1 MIFIALVILAVIF
14 GILVIA
20 KKIKIAPLFAGRY
33 EVTGIDVSH
42 YQGSIDWPVLAR
54 QDLDFAFIKAT
65 EGSGHVD
72 ECFYDNW
79 REAEK
84 TDLYIGAYHFFSFD
98 SEGGKQAQF
107 YIDTVGSLHGKLA
120 PVIDVEFYG
129 DKEKNPPS
137 REEVVT
143 QLRKMLE
150 TLEEYYQ
157 VKPIIYTTYSAYHHY
172 IRDEFTAYPLW
183 IRNVYYQPFLLSG
196 NTWSF
201 WQYTDTAVLDGYQGA
216 EKYIDRNVFKGTR
229 EDLQKMTVQCEEED
243 CASFLEI
250 PTENREAYRSR
261 EEVFAAI
268 EKGDFSVVERKYADP
283 ETIVEELEMAYE
295 TDGDSSR
302 MLRSDIDGDGVEEL
316 LFLIQYDF
324 EEYERIDFIIDYRN
338 GRAVCTYLDWCDG
351 NEWLILAKEGKLVH
365 CLRSSSEWC
374 TYYGLHECVLNARGI
389 KELDCLGNGIEVC
402 DVHQLGES
410 GLWWWEGQQPEITQV
425 GIYYTRMK
433 EENAK
438 DGTGGSVVKELIS
451 KEAFLASFVELT
463 GEEQVWSEIMMK
475 IE

>member
-42 YQGSIDWPVLAR
+42 YQGTIDWPVLAR

-98 SEGGKQAQF
+98 SEGRKQAQF
-107 YIDTVGSLHGKLA
+107 YMDTVGSLEGKLA

-129 DKEKNPPS
+129 DKEKNPPPK
-137 REEVVT
+137 EEVVT

-150 TLEEYYQ
+150 TLEECYQ

-172 IRDEFTAYPLW
+172 IRDEFTTYPLW

-216 EKYIDRNVFKGTR
+216 EKYIDMNVFMGTR
-229 EDLQKMTVQCEEED
+229 EELQKITVQCEGED

-302 MLRSDIDGDGVEEL
+302 MLRSDIDEDGVEEL

-324 EEYERIDFIIDYRN
+324 EEYERIDFILDYRN
-338 GRAVCTYLDWCDG
+338 GRLYL
-351 NEWLILAKEGKLVH
+351 
-365 CLRSSSEWC
+365 
-374 TYYGLHECVLNARGI
+374 
-389 KELDCLGNGIEVC
+389 
-402 DVHQLGES
+402 S
-410 GLWWWEGQQPEITQV
+410 GLVRRE
-425 GIYYTRMK
+425 RM
-433 EENAK
+433 A
-438 DGTGGSVVKELIS
+438 DFG
-451 KEAFLASFVELT
+451 
-463 GEEQVWSEIMMK
+463 
-475 IE
+475 